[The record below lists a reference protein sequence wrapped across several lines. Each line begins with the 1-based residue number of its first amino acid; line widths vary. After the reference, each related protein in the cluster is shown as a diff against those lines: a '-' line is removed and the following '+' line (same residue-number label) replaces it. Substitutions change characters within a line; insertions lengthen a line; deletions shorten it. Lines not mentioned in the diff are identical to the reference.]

1 LRIIEELLRDEA
13 VVLHIPARPDRQS
26 QTEAIKESELANRD
40 RPDVIITSCVGDHDK
55 ILWPYEGLEV
65 MVSDEGVQ
73 LLIGAHQVSP
83 RAQRLIELCTHRTAS
98 VS

>member
-1 LRIIEELLRDEA
+1 MIEELLRDEA
-13 VVLHIPARPDRQS
+13 TVLHIPARPDRQS
-26 QTEAIKESELANRD
+26 QTAAIKESNQAYRH

-73 LLIGAHQVSP
+73 LVIESEQQVSP
-83 RAQRLIELCTHRTAS
+83 RAQRLIELCTQRTAS
-98 VS
+98 VN